1 MASNSFQLHINHKQ
15 SIDLTST
22 DVNDLNLIKT
32 AKNTYHLIDGDTSYT
47 VEVVDSN
54 HFSRSYTLRING
66 QLQEVSIKNGLD
78 LLIDKMGLTLSSTK
92 DVNVVNAP
100 MPGQII
106 AVEIKEGQEVNEN
119 DPILILE
126 AMKMEN
132 VMLSPKSGIVK
143 SIHVDTSQVVEKGQ
157 LLVEFE

>member
-1 MASNSFQLHINHKQ
+1 MASDSFQLSINNKQ
-15 SIDLTST
+15 IVDLSAA
-22 DVNDLNLIKT
+22 DVNELNLIKT
-32 AKNTYHLIDGDTSYT
+32 ADNTFHLIDNDTSYT
-47 VEVVDSN
+47 IEIVSSDHN
-54 HFSRSYTLRING
+54 SRSYILRVNG
-66 QLQEVSIKNGLD
+66 QLQEVSIKNNLD
-78 LLIDKMGLTLSSTK
+78 LLIDKMGLTTSTAK

-106 AVEIKEGQEVNEN
+106 AIEINEGQEVNEN

-132 VMLSPKSGIVK
+132 VMLAPKSGIIK
-143 SIHVDTSQVVEKGQ
+143 SVHIDIQQVVEKGQ

>member
-1 MASNSFQLHINHKQ
+1 MASDLFQLHINNKQ
-15 SIDLTST
+15 SIDLNTS
-22 DVNDLNLIKT
+22 DIKELNLIKT
-32 AKNTYHLIDGDTSYT
+32 AENTYHLIDGDASYT
-47 VEVVDSN
+47 IEVVASDYN
-54 HFSRSYTLRING
+54 SRSYTLKING
-66 QLQEVSIKNGLD
+66 QLQEVSIKNSLD
-78 LLIDKMGLTLSSTK
+78 LLIDKMGLTASTTK

-106 AVEIKEGQEVNEN
+106 SVEIKEGQEVDEN

-132 VMLSPKSGIVK
+132 VMLAPKSGVIK
-143 SIHVDTSQVVEKGQ
+143 NIHVDTAQVVEKGQ